1 MPNSL
6 PAMIDPAAWSLH
18 PQLAAD
24 THGVGDLPLSRV
36 LIIKD
41 ANYPWV
47 ILVPRQP
54 GVTEIL
60 DLAPAE
66 QAQLIGE
73 ITRTGA
79 ALKEITACDKLNI
92 AALGNVVPQLHV
104 HVIARSKSDP
114 AWPHPVWGRLKPQG
128 YDNRTLDRFA
138 NLLAGALGLR

>member
-1 MPNSL
+1 MIPDPNAS
-6 PAMIDPAAWSLH
+6 WSLH

-24 THGVGDLPLSRV
+24 THSVGDLPLSRV

-41 ANYPWV
+41 ANYPWI

-60 DLAPAE
+60 DLAAAE
-66 QAQLIGE
+66 QAQLMGE

-79 ALKEITACDKLNI
+79 ALKDITACDKLNI

-104 HVIARSKSDP
+104 HLIARSKSDP
-114 AWPHPVWGRLKPQG
+114 AWPYPVWGKVKPRF
-128 YDNRTLDRFA
+128 YDSGTLDRFA
-138 NLLAGALGLR
+138 ALLGEALGLQRPCK